1 MIDRKTLLPASLV
14 CFALFIGGLL
24 VLAFGETKRPVTR
37 STIEELAHW
46 SAKLA
51 RTNNRLSDA
60 VIQTQQAGA
69 LTVDQAKAILLKD
82 VAIAQAGQQLTNQ
95 LAAAKKCA
103 LDSAGK
109 NAPPAKIDAE
119 GRRCLAI
126 GRAVLPK
133 ETATMREAIGNVK
146 ESLIAVKD
154 PAKRVPLFRMIEA
167 IDELELHIIRGL
179 KTEGVTP

>member
-1 MIDRKTLLPASLV
+1 MIDRRTLLPASLV
-14 CFALFIGGLL
+14 CFALFIAGLL
-24 VLAFGETKRPVTR
+24 VLAFGDTKRSAQPA
-37 STIEELAHW
+37 TIAELGHW
-46 SAKLA
+46 STELA

-69 LTVDQAKAILLKD
+69 LTVDQAKTILLKD
-82 VAIAQAGQQLTNQ
+82 VAIAQAGQQLANQ

-133 ETATMREAIGNVK
+133 ETAAIRGAIGDVK
-146 ESLIAVKD
+146 QSLAAVKD
-154 PAKRVPLFRMIEA
+154 PAKKAKLFGMVET
-167 IDELELHIIRGL
+167 IDELDERIAAGL
-179 KTEGVTP
+179 KKEGVTP